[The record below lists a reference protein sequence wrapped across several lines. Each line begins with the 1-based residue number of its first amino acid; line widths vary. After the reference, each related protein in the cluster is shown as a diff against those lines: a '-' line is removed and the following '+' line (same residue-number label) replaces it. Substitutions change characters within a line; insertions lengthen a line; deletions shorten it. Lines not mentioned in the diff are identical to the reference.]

1 MLGWAIGKTWVV
13 VLASR
18 MGGVAHAEDDEHER
32 AACLGEEGHDDPGP
46 CGRILTFVVF
56 MLRAATGTPL
66 PHVRPPYYELF
77 IYHTHRQ

>member
-1 MLGWAIGKTWVV
+1 MLGWAIGKTWVI

-18 MGGVAHAEDDEHER
+18 TGVAHAEDDEHER

-66 PHVRPPYYELF
+66 PHVRHPSLY
-77 IYHTHRQ
+77 IYI